1 MSQKI
6 RTNIWKIR
14 TKIYWC
20 KNVSFRLKQKKKHDV
35 NKEGNTGFSLNVCNY
50 RGLSIYII
58 CSQEN
63 RYEEKDNQSWVI
75 LGFTGINYLKV
86 TKLWYKRLSDL
97 GYENHLIVAL
107 DNASYQN
114 IILQGNYRCE
124 KTADYL
130 QAVGFKSIVRL
141 RLTTIAQYLE

>member
-1 MSQKI
+1 MSIKKVI
-6 RTNIWKIR
+6 L
-14 TKIYWC
+14 
-20 KNVSFRLKQKKKHDV
+20 VSLSMFAITV
-35 NKEGNTGFSLNVCNY
+35 VCLFTSY
-50 RGLSIYII
+50 VPR
-58 CSQEN
+58 EN

-75 LGFTGINYLKV
+75 LGFTDINYLKV

-130 QAVGFKSIVRL
+130 QAVGFKNIVRL